1 MWLAYSHDGAEYLFS
16 HRDRPG
22 VFRLDNSWL
31 DKVSS
36 RIVSVTTTQNF
47 PALLLRLGNIAS
59 GLLECRLAAVNNKL
73 TALKKATKGNG
84 LHYWS
89 HEVFPPL

>member
-1 MWLAYSHDGAEYLFS
+1 MWLTYSHDGAEYLLF

-22 VFRLDNSWL
+22 VLRLDNSWL

-36 RIVSVTTTQNF
+36 RIISASTTQNL
-47 PALLLRLGNIAS
+47 PALLLRLGNIA
-59 GLLECRLAAVNNKL
+59 GDLLERRFAAMDDKS
-73 TALKKATKGNG
+73 TARKKATKDKG
-84 LHYWS
+84 LHYRT